1 MILRLDRMKLT
12 KSNPFHL
19 LIVVGHKTVKIAKR
33 LYLTQMDHGAIC
45 NVDVFCWKI

>member
-1 MILRLDRMKLT
+1 MKLT

-19 LIVVGHKTVKIAKR
+19 LIVVGDKTVKIAKR